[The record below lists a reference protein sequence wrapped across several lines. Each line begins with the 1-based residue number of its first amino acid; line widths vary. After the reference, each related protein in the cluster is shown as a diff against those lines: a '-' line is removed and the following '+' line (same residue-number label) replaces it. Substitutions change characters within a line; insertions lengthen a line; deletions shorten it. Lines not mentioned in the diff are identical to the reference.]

1 VLDRASTFADPKI
14 VKLLQTRF
22 VPAAIDQFYQRQQK
36 DAEGNFYRKIAA
48 QGPWKDV
55 HGTTQGLYIATADG
69 KLLGF
74 NNNRGPEPIKR
85 LLEKSLKDFQPVAV
99 SPIKPGAADPQFA
112 RTPPQGGLVVR
123 VTAKVLGGY
132 EETDDEWQK
141 IFQSALSRDNLW
153 IRKDEH
159 QALVRGELL
168 DSLKRRIA
176 KFHLIDNT
184 RGEPE
189 MWDDADIRKLDLRL
203 DGGKL
208 TGTVQLEN
216 KSGDHG
222 YHAELLGFVESDK
235 GRVVRLDVVAK
246 GLYWGDSAFTRGA
259 PKGKFPLAVA
269 FSLANGDQEA
279 DRVPPQGSKGWLQG
293 YTSQ

>member
-1 VLDRASTFADPKI
+1 VLDRASTFADPRI
-14 VKLLQTRF
+14 VNLLQARF
-22 VPAAIDQFYQRQQK
+22 VPVAIDQFYQRQQK

-48 QGPWKDV
+48 QGPWKEV
-55 HGTTQGLYIATADG
+55 EGTTQGLYIATADG

-74 NNNRGPEPIKR
+74 NNNRGPERIKR
-85 LLEKSLKDFQPVAV
+85 LLEEVLKDFQPVAV
-99 SPIKPGAADPQFA
+99 PSIKPGAADPRFA
-112 RTPPQGGLVVR
+112 LSPPQGGLVVR

-141 IFQSALSRDNLW
+141 IIQSALSRDNLW

-159 QALVRGELL
+159 QALARGELL
-168 DSLKRRIA
+168 DSLKHRIA
-176 KFHLIDNT
+176 QFHLIDNT

-208 TGTVQLEN
+208 SGTVQLEN

-235 GRVVRLDVVAK
+235 GRVVRLDMVAK
-246 GLYWGDSAFTRGA
+246 GSYWGDSPFTRGA

-269 FSLANGDQEA
+269 FTLASGDLEA
-279 DRVPPQGSKGWLQG
+279 DRVPPQGSKGWLPG
-293 YTSQ
+293 YIQ

>member
-1 VLDRASTFADPKI
+1 VLDRASTFADPEI
-14 VKLLQTRF
+14 VKLLQTKF
-22 VPAAIDQFYQRQQK
+22 VPVAIDQFYQRQQK
-36 DAEGNFYRKIAA
+36 DAEGDFYRTIAT

-55 HGTTQGLYIATADG
+55 DGTTQGLYIATADG
-69 KLLGF
+69 KLLAF

-85 LLEKSLKDFQPVAV
+85 LLEKSLRDFQPVAV
-99 SPIKPGAADPQFA
+99 SSIKPGEADPRFA

-159 QALVRGELL
+159 QSLVRGELL

-176 KFHLIDNT
+176 QFHLIDNT
-184 RGEPE
+184 RGEPQ
-189 MWDDADIRKLDLRL
+189 MWDEADIRKLDLRL

-222 YHAELLGFVESDK
+222 YYAELLGFVESDK
-235 GRVVRLDVVAK
+235 GRVVRLDIVAK
-246 GLYWGDSAFTRGA
+246 GLYWGDSLFTRGA

-269 FSLANGDQEA
+269 FSLASGDLEA
-279 DRVPPQGSKGWLQG
+279 DRVPPQGSKGWLPG
-293 YTSQ
+293 YIQ

>member
-14 VKLLQTRF
+14 VSLLQTKF
-22 VPAAIDQFYQRQQK
+22 VPVAIDQFYQRQQK
-36 DAEGNFYRKIAA
+36 DAEGNFYRTIAT

-55 HGTTQGLYIATADG
+55 DGTTQGLYIATADG
-69 KLLGF
+69 KLLAF

-85 LLEKSLKDFQPVAV
+85 LLEKSLRDFQPVAV
-99 SPIKPGAADPQFA
+99 SSIKPGEADPRFA

-168 DSLKRRIA
+168 DSLKHRIA
-176 KFHLIDNT
+176 QFHLIDNT
-184 RGEPE
+184 RGEPQ

-222 YHAELLGFVESDK
+222 YYAELLGFVESDK
-235 GRVVRLDVVAK
+235 GRVVRLDIVAK
-246 GLYWGDSAFTRGA
+246 GLYWGDSLFTRGA

-269 FSLANGDQEA
+269 FSLASGDLEA
-279 DRVPPQGSKGWLQG
+279 DRVPPQGSKGWLPG
-293 YTSQ
+293 YIE

>member
-1 VLDRASTFADPKI
+1 
-14 VKLLQTRF
+14 
-22 VPAAIDQFYQRQQK
+22 
-36 DAEGNFYRKIAA
+36 
-48 QGPWKDV
+48 
-55 HGTTQGLYIATADG
+55 
-69 KLLGF
+69 
-74 NNNRGPEPIKR
+74 
-85 LLEKSLKDFQPVAV
+85 
-99 SPIKPGAADPQFA
+99 
-112 RTPPQGGLVVR
+112 

-159 QALVRGELL
+159 QALVCGELL
-168 DSLKRRIA
+168 DSLKYRIA

-184 RGEPE
+184 RGEPQ

-222 YHAELLGFVESDK
+222 YYAQLLGFVESDK
-235 GRVVRLDVVAK
+235 GRVVRLDIVAK
-246 GLYWGDSAFTRGA
+246 GLYWGDSLFTRGA

-269 FSLANGDQEA
+269 FSLARGDLES
-279 DRVPPQGSKGWLQG
+279 DRVPPQGSKGWLAG
-293 YTSQ
+293 YIK

>member
-1 VLDRASTFADPKI
+1 VLDRASTFADPKL
-14 VKLLQTRF
+14 VNLLQTRF
-22 VPAAIDQFYQRQQK
+22 VPVAIDQFYQRQQK
-36 DAEGNFYRKIAA
+36 DAEGNFYRKIAG
-48 QGPWKDV
+48 QGPWKNV
-55 HGTTQGLYIATADG
+55 EGTTQGFYIATADG

-85 LLEKSLKDFQPVAV
+85 LLEKLLKDFQPVSV
-99 SPIKPGAADPQFA
+99 SSIKPGASDPQFA

-176 KFHLIDNT
+176 RFHLIDNT
-184 RGEPE
+184 RGEPQ

-208 TGTVQLEN
+208 TGTVQLES

-222 YHAELLGFVESDK
+222 YHAELLGFVGSDK
-235 GRVVRLDVVAK
+235 GRVVRLDMVAK
-246 GLYWGDSAFTRGA
+246 GLYWGDSLFTRGA

-269 FSLANGDQEA
+269 FSLASGDLEA
-279 DRVPPQGSKGWLQG
+279 DRVPPQGSKGWLPG
-293 YTSQ
+293 YIQ

>member
-36 DAEGNFYRKIAA
+36 DAEGTFYRKIAA
-48 QGPWKDV
+48 QGPWKSV
-55 HGTTQGLYIATADG
+55 NGTTQGLYIATADG

-85 LLEKSLKDFQPVAV
+85 LLERSLKEFQPVAV
-99 SPIKPGAADPQFA
+99 SPIKPGASDPRFA
-112 RTPPQGGLVVR
+112 HKPPQGGLVVR

-159 QALVRGELL
+159 QALGRGEML

-176 KFHLIDNT
+176 RFHLVDNT

-203 DGGKL
+203 DNGKL
-208 TGTVQLEN
+208 TGTVHLET
-216 KSGDHG
+216 KSGDRS
-222 YHAELLGFVESDK
+222 YDAELLGFVESDK
-235 GRVVRLDVVAK
+235 GRVVRLDMVAK
-246 GLYWGDSAFTRGA
+246 GLYWGDSHFTRGA

-269 FSLANGDQEA
+269 FSLASGDLEA
-279 DRVPPQGSKGWLQG
+279 DRVPPQGSKGWLRG
-293 YTSQ
+293 YIE

>member
-14 VKLLQTRF
+14 VSLLQTKF
-22 VPAAIDQFYQRQQK
+22 VPVAIDQFYQRQQK
-36 DAEGNFYRKIAA
+36 DAEGNFYRTIAT

-55 HGTTQGLYIATADG
+55 DGTTQGFYIATADG
-69 KLLGF
+69 KLLAF

-85 LLEKSLKDFQPVAV
+85 LLEKSLRDFQPVAV
-99 SPIKPGAADPQFA
+99 SSIKPGEADPRFA

-168 DSLKRRIA
+168 DSLKHRIA
-176 KFHLIDNT
+176 QFHLIDNT
-184 RGEPE
+184 RGEPQ

-216 KSGDHG
+216 KSGDLG
-222 YHAELLGFVESDK
+222 YYAELLGFVESDK
-235 GRVVRLDVVAK
+235 GRVVRLDIVAK
-246 GLYWGDSAFTRGA
+246 GLYWGDTLFTRGA

-269 FSLANGDQEA
+269 FSLASGDLES
-279 DRVPPQGSKGWLQG
+279 DRVPPQGSKGWLPG
-293 YTSQ
+293 YIQ

>member
-14 VKLLQTRF
+14 VNLLQTKF
-22 VPAAIDQFYQRQQK
+22 VPVAIDQSYQRQQK
-36 DAEGNFYRKIAA
+36 DAEGNFYRKIAT
-48 QGPWKDV
+48 QGPWKDLD
-55 HGTTQGLYIATADG
+55 GTTQGLYIATADG
-69 KLLGF
+69 KLLAF

-85 LLEKSLKDFQPVAV
+85 LLEKSLLDFQPVTV
-99 SPIKPGAADPQFA
+99 SAIKPGKADPRFA

-168 DSLKRRIA
+168 DSLKHRIA
-176 KFHLIDNT
+176 QFHLIDNT
-184 RGEPE
+184 RGEPQ
-189 MWDDADIRKLDLRL
+189 MWDDADIRKLELRL

-222 YHAELLGFVESDK
+222 YYAELFGFVESDK
-235 GRVVRLDVVAK
+235 GRVVRLDIVAK
-246 GLYWGDSAFTRGA
+246 GLYWGDSPFARGA
-259 PKGKFPLAVA
+259 PKGRFPLAVA
-269 FSLANGDQEA
+269 FSLASGDLEA
-279 DRVPPQGSKGWLQG
+279 DRVPPQGSKGWLPG
-293 YTSQ
+293 YIQ